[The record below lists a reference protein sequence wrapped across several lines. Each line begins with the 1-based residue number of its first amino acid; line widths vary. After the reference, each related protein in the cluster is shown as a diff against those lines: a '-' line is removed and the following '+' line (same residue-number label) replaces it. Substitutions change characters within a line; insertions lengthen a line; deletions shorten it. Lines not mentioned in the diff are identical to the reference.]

1 MGVWKRAIRAASPV
15 VFAAA
20 LTWPQ
25 TGRAD
30 HDTVPDPPP
39 AAVSRR
45 LQPIPRL
52 DRAVATV
59 SGLSSGA
66 FFAHQIHIA
75 YSSLVEGAGLIAG
88 GPYGC
93 VESIPHPYWSF
104 WGLRLDRVSAAVVA
118 CTRYYGDRYYG
129 VRPAIPRADDSLRLV
144 RQAWDRRL
152 IDDPANLRDD
162 RVWLFRGRRDE
173 VVPEEVADAL
183 AEVYRG
189 LDLQE
194 PHLRAD
200 RNVTGRTASHGIP
213 VARFTGQSRF
223 PVRQCNE
230 HESPFVI
237 ECRFDA
243 AGALLRHLYPEN
255 FRYASE
261 DPHRDGTLA
270 AFDQTEFSGGGGA
283 AAGLHRVGYVYVPH
297 ACRQAP
303 CRLHVAFHGCRQSV
317 ESVQDDFIRDAGY
330 NRWAA
335 SNRIVILYPQVTAS
349 PLNPNGC
356 WDFWG
361 YSGENYAVQNGPQM
375 SAAKAIIDRL
385 LRR

>member
-30 HDTVPDPPP
+30 HDVVPDPPP

-144 RQAWDRRL
+144 QQAWDQRL

-162 RVWLFRGRRDE
+162 RVWLF
-173 VVPEEVADAL
+173 
-183 AEVYRG
+183 
-189 LDLQE
+189 
-194 PHLRAD
+194 
-200 RNVTGRTASHGIP
+200 HG
-213 VARFTGQSRF
+213 
-223 PVRQCNE
+223 
-230 HESPFVI
+230 
-237 ECRFDA
+237 
-243 AGALLRHLYPEN
+243 
-255 FRYASE
+255 
-261 DPHRDGTLA
+261 
-270 AFDQTEFSGGGGA
+270 
-283 AAGLHRVGYVYVPH
+283 
-297 ACRQAP
+297 
-303 CRLHVAFHGCRQSV
+303 
-317 ESVQDDFIRDAGY
+317 
-330 NRWAA
+330 
-335 SNRIVILYPQVTAS
+335 
-349 PLNPNGC
+349 
-356 WDFWG
+356 
-361 YSGENYAVQNGPQM
+361 
-375 SAAKAIIDRL
+375 
-385 LRR
+385 